1 MEILLMI
8 HGFSRWTLLILA
20 LISIGFLF
28 DRLLK
33 KQDFDP
39 LTAKMIR
46 IYSIFISIQFLIGCI
61 LLFSVGSDLSWNMK
75 ALRFHME
82 HATFML
88 LSVVFAH
95 STAMWK
101 STEHSKRLRNTLI
114 AMILSVLCIFFGVLR
129 LKGMDYWLSLF

>member
-28 DRLLK
+28 DRLQK

-39 LTAKMIR
+39 LTVKMIR